1 MKIRHLFLTAASI
14 LCGSIFISCEDFLDR
29 EPESSISPEIYFTDA
44 SQLQSWAD
52 KFYSAILPS
61 SGKNSYG
68 FYAED
73 KHTDNQIASDTPN
86 RLTKTLWKVP
96 QDDSNWKFENI
107 YQLNYFL
114 DNVLPKFGENLD
126 GSQNQISGNLQSIRH
141 YIGEIYFL
149 RALDYFNRYQKFGDF
164 PIVEHALTDDM
175 EATTEASKRSP
186 RNEVARFILSDLD
199 KAATLMD
206 GIDFATTRI
215 NRDLALLLKSRVAL
229 YEGTFLKTRWRN

>member
-1 MKIRHLFLTAASI
+1 MCR
-14 LCGSIFISCEDFLDR
+14 SIFISCEDFLDR

-126 GSQNQISGNLQSIRH
+126 GSQNQISGNLQS
-141 YIGEIYFL
+141 
-149 RALDYFNRYQKFGDF
+149 
-164 PIVEHALTDDM
+164 
-175 EATTEASKRSP
+175 ATT
-186 RNEVARFILSDLD
+186 
-199 KAATLMD
+199 
-206 GIDFATTRI
+206 
-215 NRDLALLLKSRVAL
+215 
-229 YEGTFLKTRWRN
+229 